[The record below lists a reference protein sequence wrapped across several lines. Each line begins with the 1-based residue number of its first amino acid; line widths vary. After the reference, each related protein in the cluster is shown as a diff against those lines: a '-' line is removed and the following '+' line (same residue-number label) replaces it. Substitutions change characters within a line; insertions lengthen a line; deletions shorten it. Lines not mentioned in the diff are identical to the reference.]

1 MNPFEQTDLGL
12 VAVFALAVLVAS
24 AGAVFISGLFP
35 ADARPARL
43 RGLLAGALIWAGLAV
58 TVVLAAAAVMTAARH
73 LPWTV
78 AVVAGGL
85 AFLLAPFVVQPL
97 PARLRDSKAGALVY
111 ACIGAAC
118 VALLPV
124 AALMGS

>member
-1 MNPFEQTDLGL
+1 MNPFAQTDVGVL
-12 VAVFALAVLVAS
+12 AVFALAVLVAS

-35 ADARPARL
+35 ADARPQRL
-43 RGLLAGALIWAGLAV
+43 RGPLAGALIWAGLAV
-58 TVVLAAAAVMTAARH
+58 TLILAIAAAMTAARY
-73 LPWTV
+73 LPWAV

-97 PARLRDSKAGALVY
+97 PARLRDTRAGALVY

-118 VALLPV
+118 VSLLPV